1 MAAGLI
7 RDEHYPL
14 VQEPY
19 ITCCS
24 FNKKA
29 GSGGPNSRGDTHMMR
44 QGLRGAVL
52 RLELTDTMTTWAG
65 MWFQLFRL
73 NRRTAL

>member
-1 MAAGLI
+1 
-7 RDEHYPL
+7 
-14 VQEPY
+14 
-19 ITCCS
+19 
-24 FNKKA
+24 
-29 GSGGPNSRGDTHMMR
+29 MMR

-52 RLELTDTMTTWAG
+52 RLELTDTMTAWAG